1 MTDRDPRWE
10 KVSTWIGVKFTGDTE
25 IETLLYPDGWAMVF
39 LLEVEYNDMIWF
51 SCQVI
56 PPADYEQIK
65 NSNEMFGFIWDE
77 MVKNVDSYLD
87 ESAKEKN
94 E

>member
-1 MTDRDPRWE
+1 
-10 KVSTWIGVKFTGDTE
+10 
-25 IETLLYPDGWAMVF
+25 MVF

-51 SCQVI
+51 SRQVI